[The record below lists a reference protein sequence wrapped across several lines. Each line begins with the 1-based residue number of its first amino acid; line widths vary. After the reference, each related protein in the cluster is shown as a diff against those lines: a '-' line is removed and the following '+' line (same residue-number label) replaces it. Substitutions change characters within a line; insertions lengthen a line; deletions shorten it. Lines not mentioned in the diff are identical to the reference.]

1 MGEFI
6 GHLISALFSS
16 GTDLEVRATPHQ
28 CIRRA
33 LRISRRRRALTP
45 EQVEFATAWLNHALG
60 NLRELDLE
68 SKEVALRIAL
78 LKISHAKV
86 ASPTL

>member
-1 MGEFI
+1 MSELI
-6 GHLISALFSS
+6 GHLISALFNG
-16 GTDLEVRATPHQ
+16 GTVFEVRATPHQ
-28 CIRRA
+28 CIRHA

-68 SKEVALRIAL
+68 SREVALRIAL
-78 LKISHAKV
+78 LKVSHAKV
-86 ASPTL
+86 ASPAL